1 MSFGHQKAK
10 YFWGLHFLSPH
21 QGPAMDPPG
30 GLKHH
35 PDSQLLFALCTF
47 CAHTI
52 WVPLVLPM
60 STFFSVL
67 TPEHFGIKDSIK
79 DIPLEEMFK
88 MMYKND
94 LSEPALPSSK
104 IMMSSNEVSAED

>member
-1 MSFGHQKAK
+1 MHV
-10 YFWGLHFLSPH
+10 LHSYNLGAIGATDVNF
-21 QGPAMDPPG
+21 
-30 GLKHH
+30 
-35 PDSQLLFALCTF
+35 
-47 CAHTI
+47 
-52 WVPLVLPM
+52 
-60 STFFSVL
+60 FFSVL

-79 DIPLEEMFK
+79 DITLEEMFK